1 VVVKAAPAAAFE
13 MAQAKFLLQFLV
25 IAFGDPALFS
35 ERDQLVQRNAFRQV
49 RHPVFA
55 RFGFP
60 AGPFDQ
66 QPFLFSRLVELVIPM
81 CGADAHAGN
90 AGAQGAACAFP
101 PSDGFPGFGRQ
112 PQGQLFGR

>member
-1 VVVKAAPAAAFE
+1 MVEATPSTSFKV
-13 MAQAKFLLQFLV
+13 AQTQFLFQFLI
-25 IAFGDPALFS
+25 IALDDPALFA
-35 ERDQLVQRNAFRQV
+35 ERDQMVQRNAFRQA

-66 QPFLFSRLVELVIPM
+66 QPFLFSRLAQLVIPM
-81 CGADAHAGN
+81 CGADAHAGK

-112 PQGQLFGR
+112 PQGQFFGR